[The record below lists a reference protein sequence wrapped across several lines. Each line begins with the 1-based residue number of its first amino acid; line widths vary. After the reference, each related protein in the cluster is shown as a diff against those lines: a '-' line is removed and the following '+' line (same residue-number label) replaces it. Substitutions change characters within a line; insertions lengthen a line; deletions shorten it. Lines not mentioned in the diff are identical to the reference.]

1 MDKKD
6 VDKLFHLLSQYYP
19 NAKQLRNPDTKL
31 AWALALKQYTYDDIR
46 AAAVEH
52 GAHEK
57 FFPDIADLTK
67 RCSTRQ
73 EMVVQRMNVP
83 PCLIRDVRLLE
94 EMEPLLNEMELLME
108 QDYIS
113 AGVPHP
119 SAARKMGWTPE
130 QWVRECGEKLG
141 VDGLWRAN

>member
-1 MDKKD
+1 MDQKD
-6 VDKLFHLLSQYYP
+6 VDKLFRLLSQYYP

-31 AWALALKQYTYDDIR
+31 AWALALKQYAYDDIR

-67 RCSTRQ
+67 RCSAPQ
-73 EMVVQRMNVP
+73 EKVAQRMDLA
-83 PCLIRDVRLLE
+83 PCLIRDVKQLE
-94 EMEPLLNEMELLME
+94 EIEPLLAEMQSLMG
-108 QDYIS
+108 QDYVS

-119 SAARKMGWTPE
+119 SAARKMGWTLE
-130 QWVRECGEKLG
+130 QWVQEC
-141 VDGLWRAN
+141 RAVVNAI